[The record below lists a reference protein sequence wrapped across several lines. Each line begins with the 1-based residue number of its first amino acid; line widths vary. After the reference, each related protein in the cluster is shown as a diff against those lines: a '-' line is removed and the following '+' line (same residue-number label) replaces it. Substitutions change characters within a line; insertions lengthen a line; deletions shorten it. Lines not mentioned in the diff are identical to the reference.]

1 MWEDDRNRRGGRW
14 VINLNKSQRSTSL
27 DNFWLEVMLC
37 LIGEAFDEHSR
48 YVRKKKLRF
57 YVKSIWRIFF
67 SLQVNGAVVS
77 IRAKGDKIGMWLGD
91 SNAGESIL
99 TVGKKFK
106 ERLNID
112 PQVSISDEL
121 WSKFTWIESQ
131 RDLTFHVL
139 QEPWNPWMTIFP
151 IFCDLRWKSNR
162 FFCDFTWNC

>member
-48 YVRKKKLRF
+48 YVRLKLRF
-57 YVKSIWRIFF
+57 YVKSIWRNFF
-67 SLQVNGAVVS
+67 SFFQVNGAVVS

-112 PQVSISDEL
+112 PQVSIKSDL
-121 WSKFTWIESQ
+121 SWSKFTWN
-131 RDLTFHVL
+131 DLWT
-139 QEPWNPWMTIFP
+139 
-151 IFCDLRWKSNR
+151 
-162 FFCDFTWNC
+162 